1 MNNDKI
7 QLSINLDKIN
17 IDDIKKHKSG
27 RWLNIIAIPTPNNKF
42 GKDYMLLPD
51 LTKEQREN
59 SDKRDVLGNAKFI
72 TYKPEDGEP
81 VSSEPRQRSEKLPW
95 E

>member
-1 MNNDKI
+1 MNDKI

-27 RWLNIIAIPTPNNKF
+27 KWLNIIAIPTPNNKF

-51 LTKEQREN
+51 LTKAQREAN
-59 SDKRDVLGNAKFI
+59 DQREVLGNATFVKFQ
-72 TYKPEDGEP
+72 PREDEAP
-81 VSSEPRQRSEKLPW
+81 SAVRKETTKLPW